1 MKRPKSWWESL
12 NWAIEGILYAAKTQ
26 RHMRYHFLFA
36 VVFLVGCAWLP
47 IDRYGF
53 LALTLAV
60 LLILF
65 AEMINTAMEA
75 LVDLVSPET
84 HPVAKIVK
92 DVAAGAVLL
101 AAAGASVVVYVVLS
115 PLLLEPMSAGITWVK
130 SAPYHPAVIA
140 LAVVLILVVMSKVYY
155 GRGKP
160 LRGGLPSGHA
170 ALAFAIWVAVV
181 WLTADPLSTLLVF
194 VLALLVGQS
203 RVSLGIHSRLEVIL
217 GALLGG
223 LATLVLLMVMRV

>member
-1 MKRPKSWWESL
+1 MVNRKTWWESL

-101 AAAGASVVVYVVLS
+101 AAAGAFVVGYVVLS
-115 PLLLEPMSAGITWVK
+115 PLLLDPMSAGIAWVK

-194 VLALLVGQS
+194 VLALLVSQS
-203 RVSLGIHSRLEVIL
+203 RVSLGIHSRLEVVL

-223 LATLVLLMVMRV
+223 LATLVLLMVMR